1 MIDHFFLSLIRQ
13 INDEFRKYFLSLEK
27 NTRYIFFICLIFSF
41 CYTQWLVEIP
51 VFFPGASAI
60 GSILN
65 VIVLSY
71 VSGYIFYIVSVHI
84 PKVKN
89 YYFRYG
95 TIEFYRRIE
104 NIVDKRI
111 YSQLKSDSE
120 DFCIS
125 SKILDDEKWILFEN
139 ELESKKIKW
148 SVQIL
153 KMIREI
159 ESEFMKVEHF
169 DDDRT
174 SYYVERIQNSILFT
188 LYGYELG
195 CGDYGYYDFPKYEIR
210 PLLKFISKYP
220 NIYYTTQT
228 VESLGL
234 DKPF

>member
-13 INDEFRKYFLSLEK
+13 INDKYRKYFLSLEK
-27 NTRYIFFICLIFSF
+27 NARYIFIICLIFSF
-41 CYTQWLVEIP
+41 CYSQWLVEIP
-51 VFFPGASAI
+51 ELFIGASTI
-60 GSILN
+60 GSMLN

-89 YYFRYG
+89 YYFRYD

-104 NIVDKRI
+104 NIVNKRI
-111 YSQLKSDSE
+111 YSQLKSDSQ
-120 DFCIS
+120 DICIS
-125 SKILDDEKWILFEN
+125 SKILDDEKWILFKN
-139 ELESKKIKW
+139 ELESEKIKW

-169 DDDRT
+169 DDERMK
-174 SYYVERIQNSILFT
+174 YYVERIQKSKLFN
-188 LYGYELG
+188 LYETGLGY
-195 CGDYGYYDFPKYEIR
+195 GDYGYYYFPEYEIR
-210 PLLKFISKYP
+210 PLLKFISRYP
-220 NIYYTTQT
+220 NIYFTTQT

-234 DKPF
+234 EKSF